1 MAAYGLHALNTQRIP
16 MDETLSTEL
25 PAGFDLSKAKWVRF
39 VGSPKFDYPIDYSV
53 SVVEADVAAGRID
66 FLARWAPNAYCH
78 HHRHLGSTAAV
89 VIEGEQ
95 HLTETREFET
105 VKKIRKAG
113 FKGQTPDGETHME
126 CAGPEGLTM
135 LFSTHAPDGR
145 LFEVL
150 DESGRVLAAA
160 TIAEFLDRMRS
171 EAV

>member
-1 MAAYGLHALNTQRIP
+1 
-16 MDETLSTEL
+16 MDKILSAEL
-25 PAGFDLSKAKWVRF
+25 PADFDLSKAKWVRF

-53 SVVEADVAAGRID
+53 SVVEADVEAGRID
-66 FLARWAPNAYCH
+66 FLARWEPSAYCH
-78 HHRHLGSTAAV
+78 YHRHLGSTAAA
-89 VIEGEQ
+89 VIDGEQ
-95 HLTETREFET
+95 HLTEMRELET

-150 DESGRVLAAA
+150 DRSGKVLAAA
-160 TIAEFLDRMRS
+160 TIAEFLDMMRS
-171 EAV
+171 EAA